1 MSRANSSVVARE
13 LLVVSW
19 LVDRQAQRCG
29 VIRWNESSVSPPSS
43 RSTTGKGPHEQ
54 LSHCRRCPAEVSSCA
69 IRAVLECPSDLDH
82 SAVTLYNHLQDPCHD
97 FRGWGHV
104 GATNKCFHRLLLHGW
119 CCRCCCLL
127 HRLLHCGRASKSRG
141 GENEMRTE
149 SLLEPTTNK
158 PHLPH
163 TTELAHTS
171 QSQEQQTKS
180 KQI

>member
-54 LSHCRRCPAEVSSCA
+54 LSPCQRCLAEVSSCA

-82 SAVTLYNHLQDPCHD
+82 SAVTLHNQIPDPCHG
-97 FRGWGHV
+97 FHSWSRV
-104 GATNKCFHRLLLHGW
+104 GATNECFRRLLLHGW
-119 CCRCCCLL
+119 CTPTVIPLVRQYIKK
-127 HRLLHCGRASKSRG
+127 HCGEYNKSTKRQQ
-141 GENEMRTE
+141 
-149 SLLEPTTNK
+149 TNK
-158 PHLPH
+158 
-163 TTELAHTS
+163 
-171 QSQEQQTKS
+171 
-180 KQI
+180 